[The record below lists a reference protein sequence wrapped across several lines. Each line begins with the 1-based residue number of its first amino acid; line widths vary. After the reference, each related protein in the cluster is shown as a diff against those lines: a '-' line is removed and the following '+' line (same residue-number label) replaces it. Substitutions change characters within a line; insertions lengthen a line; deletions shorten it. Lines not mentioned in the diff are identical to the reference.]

1 MLLGIDVRNFG
12 PFKDTVHLNMLSSSL
27 TDRSDA
33 VIRSDLTKN
42 GILKSVT
49 LFGPNAS
56 GKSYLFKAVSALIA
70 VVNKRRTPD
79 QPIHPYNPF
88 RACRESIGE
97 PTRLSVRMSI
107 DNILYD
113 YSVSYT
119 DKRIESERLIYYPK
133 RYPIEVFVR
142 DRYGENE
149 GMVETDK
156 LTDTTTYLLSAAEF
170 NDPVCSTVLKEIR
183 RIMIIGDS
191 FFPLD
196 RSLGLIY
203 ERPELKPFVLDALDA
218 ADLGLSDINV
228 HEKPYSFMTD
238 EEDRFQH
245 RRMDASMVHT
255 FENQK
260 GVKNEMVLPLEL
272 ESNGTK
278 EMLSIIVPVTI
289 CLMEGRTMFIDEF
302 GSKLHHGLTRWIM
315 NMFNS
320 DMNRNGAQLIVNTHD
335 LGLMDIRN
343 LQRRDQ
349 IWFVNKS
356 RETGCSELYS
366 LRDFK
371 GITKNT
377 DVLSEYLDG
386 RFDAVP
392 YTVRRG
398 IL

>member
-12 PFKDTVHLNMLSSSL
+12 PFKDTVRLNMLSSSL

-33 VIRSDLTKN
+33 VIKSDLTKN
-42 GILKSVT
+42 GVLKSVT

-56 GKSYLFKAVSALIA
+56 GKSYLFKAVEALIA
-70 VVNKRRTPD
+70 VVSRRRTPD

-88 RACRESIGE
+88 RACKESIGE

-119 DKRIESERLIYYPK
+119 DKRIESEHLIYYPK
-133 RYPIEVFVR
+133 RYPVEVFVR
-142 DRYGENE
+142 DRNGVNK
-149 GMVETDK
+149 GMIEADK
-156 LTDTTTYLLSAAEF
+156 LTDTTTYLRSAAEF
-170 NDPVCSTVLKEIR
+170 NDPICSTVFKEIR
-183 RIMIIGDS
+183 RIMVIENSS
-191 FFPLD
+191 FPID
-196 RSLGLIY
+196 RSLELIY
-203 ERPELKPFVLDALDA
+203 EHPELKPFVLDALDA
-218 ADLGLSDINV
+218 ADLGLSNIEV
-228 HEKPYSFMTD
+228 HKKISTIMTD
-238 EEDRFQH
+238 EEDGLPH
-245 RRMDASMVHT
+245 RRMDASLIHS
-255 FENQK
+255 FEDQK
-260 GVKNEMVLPLEL
+260 GTKNEMVLPLEL

-289 CLMEGRTMFIDEF
+289 CLRESRTIFIDEF
-302 GSKLHHGLTRWIM
+302 GSKLHHELTKWII

-335 LGLMDIRN
+335 LGLMDIKD

-356 RETGCSELYS
+356 RENGCSELYS
-366 LRDFK
+366 LKDFK

-377 DVLSEYLDG
+377 NILSEYLYG

-392 YTVRRG
+392 YTVRRD
-398 IL
+398 IA